1 MANLRRKLPPL
12 TALTVFE
19 AVARLGGFTRAA
31 AELGVTQ
38 AAISRQ
44 IHLLEETFGFPL
56 FRRLHRRVEL
66 TEKGKQLSSTATTAF
81 NLIAETIS
89 DWSREEAEDD
99 LAIAATIA
107 FSHFWLLP
115 RISSFS
121 KAHPN
126 IRLRIITQDNAVK
139 VDGEDVDLAIRFGTG
154 IWPDGDAEFLFHDE
168 IFPICSADYAQEI
181 GEIEHLGQLTRHP
194 LITNDTADP
203 TWTNWAEWFAAFSVP
218 MPSKGL
224 GMHCSFY
231 TEAIYAALNGH
242 GIALGWRRLVEDLLT
257 QNRLVRLTNEAIVTQ
272 NAYFF
277 IAPRRK
283 ARKAAVDLFIDWL
296 KREANAPQPQ
306 GQDRFDQ
313 LMRI

>member
-12 TALTVFE
+12 TALTAFE

-44 IHLLEETFGFPL
+44 IHLLEDMFGFPL

-66 TEKGKQLSSTATTAF
+66 TEKGRQLSSTATTAF

-89 DWSREEAEDD
+89 DWSKEEAEDD

-121 KAHPN
+121 KAHPA

-139 VDGEDVDLAIRFGTG
+139 VDGQDVDLAIRFGSG
-154 IWPDGDAEFLFHDE
+154 FWPDGDAEFLFRDE

-181 GEIEHLGQLTRHP
+181 GQIEHLAQLTRHP

-218 MPSKGL
+218 MPSKGS

-242 GIALGWRRLVEDLLT
+242 GIALGWRRLVEDLLA

-283 ARKAAVDLFIDWL
+283 ARKTAVDLFTDWL
-296 KREANAPQPQ
+296 RQEANAPQPQ
-306 GQDRFDQ
+306 SQDRFDQ
-313 LMRI
+313 LRRI